1 MAYKKGSFYI
11 EEERLSRIV
20 TGLRQKDKA
29 AQEELKEILGD
40 YVARYIHTKVGDER
54 DVEELKM
61 DTLHTACDHID
72 NLQSPVALVRWVRT
86 IAHSKIYHYYRDLE
100 REKRKK
106 ERDAARKNKRRRFLD
121 MDLSDPEIEKLVNQL
136 PEKQKQVV
144 MLRAK
149 GIKVREIAEVLQE
162 PEGTVKSRLN
172 YARKAVQRNIDAQNA
187 QKSKG

>member
-29 AQEELKEILGD
+29 VQEELKEILGD

-86 IAHSKIYHYYRDLE
+86 IAHSKIYHYCRDLE

>member
-1 MAYKKGSFYI
+1 
-11 EEERLSRIV
+11 
-20 TGLRQKDKA
+20 
-29 AQEELKEILGD
+29 
-40 YVARYIHTKVGDER
+40 
-54 DVEELKM
+54 
-61 DTLHTACDHID
+61 
-72 NLQSPVALVRWVRT
+72 VALVRWVRT

>member
-1 MAYKKGSFYI
+1 MANKKGSFYI

-29 AQEELKEILGD
+29 AQEELEEMLGD

-121 MDLSDPEIEKLVNQL
+121 MDLLDPEIEKLVNQL

-144 MLRAK
+144 MLRAE
-149 GIKVREIAEVLQE
+149 GLKVREIAEILQA

-172 YARKAVQRNIDAQNA
+172 YARKAVQGTIDAQNTL
-187 QKSKG
+187 KSKG